1 MPKHEVH
8 YSLAAAIEAVRA
20 GIDQT
25 LEVDRWAEI
34 GDSGA
39 TELAV
44 ALRGNESLQ
53 VLILGS
59 QNIGPAGAQALG
71 DALRKNMKVKELHLH
86 NNKLGYEGVE
96 KLAEELAKPLSKSSS
111 KPGNKV
117 LEVLVLR
124 NNGIGPHCSGLC
136 GICRFS
142 PEFPITLLDLN
153 INELVHV
160 PLEVAKMPKLSGLD
174 LRNNDVKNIPQ
185 EVMVTARN
193 GFLCWC
199 YTGVIIVE
207 AISFFSHNTVP
218 S

>member
-8 YSLAAAIEAVRA
+8 YSLAAALEAVRSDR
-20 GIDQT
+20 DQT
-25 LEVDRWAEI
+25 LEIDRWAEI

-39 TELAV
+39 TELAA

-71 DALRKNMKVKELHLH
+71 DALRKHMKVKELHLH

-111 KPGNKV
+111 KPGNKI

-142 PEFPITLLDLN
+142 PEFPITLLDLTSLRMIDLN

-160 PLEVAKMPKLSGLD
+160 PLEVANMPKLGGLD

-193 GFLCWC
+193 GALCLC
-199 YTGVIIVE
+199 
-207 AISFFSHNTVP
+207 
-218 S
+218 